1 VHKARRLGSG
11 PQAAWEPAPIE
22 AVCAAIAAE
31 KPAVVCAPHVETA
44 AGMMLP
50 DDYLRAV
57 ADAVHAVGGLLVLD
71 CIASG
76 AMWVDMQ
83 ATGVDADWFASF
95 TVPDQWMAD
104 NPPGRYTAQLE
115 TACGTQLFAVQKGRA
130 PRLGYHSTV
139 EGVCGDVGAVCVAE
153 CPGGSLAFVPLGT
166 ELLEPLLTEDGFVL
180 VR

>member
-1 VHKARRLGSG
+1 MQEIIRIDGSGAELRLGLRRNGQDTRMSTATLRIWRAG
-11 PQAAWEPAPIE
+11 VE
-22 AVCAAIAAE
+22 A
-31 KPAVVCAPHVETA
+31 T
-44 AGMMLP
+44 
-50 DDYLRAV
+50 V
-57 ADAVHAVGGLLVLD
+57 ANTLVL
-71 CIASG
+71 
-76 AMWVDMQ
+76 Q